1 MNARRSWAGVAACVL
16 ALSLAACS
24 PAETTT
30 TVSSVTT
37 QLPATVRA
45 DVEATPIDARVTKRL
60 VMAGGPDW
68 LAASAGSLW
77 VKQDDGTVV
86 RIDPRDS
93 TEIASIAV
101 AEELCQGIGADDEA
115 VWSCTDGGV
124 VRIDPATNK
133 VAATVNVDK
142 ASDQGQI
149 PVAFGR
155 AWVLVGDGGK
165 LAGIARDTVDV
176 MIDLGTRCTELAAS
190 AEALWAVCP
199 ADGMALRI
207 DPASATVTA
216 RIPGLADAQ
225 TIAVAG
231 HVWAGFAGGL
241 ARIDAASARV
251 TGVADAAP
259 GFGGGLTATPDD
271 VWVRT
276 AGRFLRRVDAETMA
290 VLEELHAPEGSGGS
304 VVTAYD
310 SVWATAYDDA
320 VLYRITP
327 DA

>member
-1 MNARRSWAGVAACVL
+1 MNARRSWTGLAGLVL
-16 ALSLAACS
+16 AMSLAACS
-24 PAETTT
+24 PAEVPS
-30 TVSSVTT
+30 VSTITT
-37 QLPATVRA
+37 QMPATTPA
-45 DVEATPIDARVTKRL
+45 DAVATPIDARVESRL

-77 VKQDDGTVV
+77 IKKDDGTVV
-86 RIDPRDS
+86 RIDPGDTTR
-93 TEIASIAV
+93 IASITV
-101 AEELCQGIGADDEA
+101 ADALCQGIGADEKA

-133 VAATVNVDK
+133 IAATVNVQK
-142 ASDQGQI
+142 TYGQGQI

-155 AWVLVGDGGK
+155 AWVLVGDGSK

-176 MIDLGTRCTELAAS
+176 MIELGTRCTELAAS
-190 AEALWAVCP
+190 AEALWAACP
-199 ADGMALRI
+199 TGGMALRI
-207 DPASATVTA
+207 DPGSAAVTA
-216 RIPGLADAQ
+216 RIPGLADARS
-225 TIAVAG
+225 IAVAD

-241 ARIDAASARV
+241 ARIDEASARV

-259 GFGGGLTATPDD
+259 GPGGAITATSGD

-276 AGRFLRRVDAETMA
+276 AGRFLRRVDAGNLA

-320 VLYRITP
+320 VLYQIAP